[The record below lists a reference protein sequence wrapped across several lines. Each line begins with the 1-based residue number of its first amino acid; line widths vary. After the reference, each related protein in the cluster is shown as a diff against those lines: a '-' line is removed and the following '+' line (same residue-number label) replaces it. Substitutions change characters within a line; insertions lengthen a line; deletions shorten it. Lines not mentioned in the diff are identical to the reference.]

1 MKRINVLNGKDMMGG
16 TNKPREF
23 WVEFG
28 GDPSNDKEVYKRY
41 SARVPFEPTDF
52 SDEVIHCVEY
62 SAYEKAQYEIENLKN
77 QIDHLE
83 YKLICVYGKIPND

>member
-1 MKRINVLNGKDMMGG
+1 MSKSEMKRMNVLNGKDMMEGI
-16 TNKPREF
+16 NKPREF

-28 GDPSNDKEVYKRY
+28 GDPSDDKEIYKRY

-62 SAYEKAQYEIENLKN
+62 LAYEKAQAEIENLKK
-77 QIDHLE
+77 QIE
-83 YKLICVYGKIPND
+83 KLNAIWTRDVE